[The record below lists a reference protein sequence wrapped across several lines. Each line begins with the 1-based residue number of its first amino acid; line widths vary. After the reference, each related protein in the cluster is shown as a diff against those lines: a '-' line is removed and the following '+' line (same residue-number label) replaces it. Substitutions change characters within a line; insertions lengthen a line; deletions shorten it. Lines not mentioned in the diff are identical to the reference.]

1 MSFIGQD
8 GYKIMPIQEN
18 YKKFI
23 QDDYEGTEEWKKV
36 EVIFEK
42 LLKFLSDDQVIKEIQ
57 KVHIPRGKSQDI
69 EKIIARYAEKIG
81 FTSNKKNLF
90 KDYAVSNLRPDYF
103 MPIGKTGIL
112 IEVERGQTSQNNNAL
127 KDLWKAHICKEADY
141 LFIFVPMIL
150 KQDIKNPNQVGG
162 KPFNETVN
170 RLSTFFD
177 EDNYTNVRGL
187 IIYGY

>member
-1 MSFIGQD
+1 MVGHG

-69 EKIIARYAEKIG
+69 EKIIVRYAEKIG
-81 FTSNKKNLF
+81 FISNKKNLF

-141 LFIFVPMIL
+141 LFIFVPMVL
-150 KQDIKNPNQVGG
+150 KQDIKNPDKVGG

-177 EDNYTNVRGL
+177 KDNYTNVRGL

>member
-1 MSFIGQD
+1 
-8 GYKIMPIQEN
+8 MPIQEN

-23 QDDYEGTEEWKKV
+23 QDGYEGTEEWKKV

-42 LLKFLSDDQVIKEIQ
+42 LLKFLSDDHVIKEIQ
-57 KVHIPRGKSQDI
+57 KVHIPKGKSQDI
-69 EKIIARYAEKIG
+69 EKIIVRYAEQLG

-90 KDYAVSNLRPDYF
+90 KDYAVSKLRPDYF

-150 KQDIKNPNQVGG
+150 KQNVKDPDKVSG

-177 EDNYTNVRGL
+177 KDNYTNVRGL